1 MSFDKPTRNALAKM
15 VSECRRLL
23 TADIRDQLQRIY
35 GLQPDGTDLPVESL
49 GHLDERGKLAAI
61 ELREW
66 HEHLASTEPGP
77 EAKRRVAAFDRVA
90 HETAFTALDRLA
102 ALRLCE
108 ERGHVIECVRRGME
122 SDGFKLFERLSGGAL
137 GSRPRTYQAFLER
150 MFDELAVDLGVLFD
164 RRVPQSLLFPT
175 ESCLERV
182 LEVLNDSNLVHL
194 WQDDETIGWIYQYFN
209 PKEERDAMRKASQAP
224 RNSRELAVRNQFFTP
239 RYVVEFLTDNTLG
252 RIWYEMRRG
261 DTRLKERCRYLVRR
275 PTEIFLE
282 PDQVA
287 PQDGS
292 SAEDLNQ
299 GELLRRPVH
308 VPFRPKKDPRDL
320 KILDPAC
327 GSGHFLLYAFDLLE
341 VMYEEAWDKGDF
353 PPSQVSGN
361 TLREDY
367 PELDLLRRE
376 VPSLIL
382 RHNLYGL
389 EIDKRCWQ
397 IAALAL
403 WLRAQRAFQK
413 LDLKTDERPQIT
425 RSNIACAE
433 PMPSERELLEE
444 FCGGLKP
451 NLLAQLVR
459 AVFEKMGLAGEA
471 GSLLKIE
478 EEIRAAISE
487 AKKQWL
493 AGPAPEQLLL
503 LPEVRRRKAEQLPL
517 FDVSGISDETFWI
530 EAEARLVEALREYAT
545 RATDGSAYRRRLFAE
560 DAAEGFA
567 FVDTC
572 RKRFDVVLMNPPFGD
587 FPKAWKEKAR
597 SQYRSSYNDIF
608 AAFTERGFEL
618 LAEQGSLGAITSRV
632 GFFLSSFSKWRVNF
646 LTANGRLRLVAD
658 LGERVMDEAMVEA
671 AAYCLER
678 TPGIRD
684 AGFFRLLSY
693 DEEREL
699 LLAQAVE
706 SAVSAFLNP
715 NTFWFRLTETS
726 LLPDCPLVYWVG
738 SLNLKR
744 LTAHRCLDP
753 ALAEVKQGLVTGDN
767 PRFVRTLWE
776 VPAEAIGNDGRF
788 DGATPSRWAPLVM
801 KGASQPWYSPI
812 TVVVKWASGGAEIR
826 NFVNSDGKLKSRP
839 QNLGF
844 YFRSGFSWTRRAVRF
859 IPYAVPRG
867 CIPTASRY
875 MAFPKA
881 GMEFASLGLT
891 ASNIAS
897 AFLRFYGEKFAWPN
911 FLVEDLKLLPCPNLS
926 AELVSRLANV
936 AVSEVSRRRRAY
948 QNQEPFQDFAAP
960 SQCFPNF
967 DLNSLAID
975 LSSFLG
981 PKLEDEVAAAYGFSP
996 SDAAEVE
1003 RDLKEALVA
1012 RRPAEERN
1020 NGTGDSDEAD
1030 AETPISEA
1038 PRDRAH
1044 ALISYA
1050 LGIVF
1055 GRWDVRIG
1063 REPGLAPKLPGP
1075 FDPIPICQPGT
1086 LVGPEG
1092 LPAKPEG
1099 IVSEEWLQ
1107 ARSNVLSV
1115 PELNRLK
1122 QSVIPEEQY
1131 PVRINWNGILVDE
1144 PSHSEHIAQRVRE
1157 VLYVLFSDRAES
1169 VEADACDTLG
1179 VAGLNDYFRR
1189 ANGFTADHLAV
1200 YTKSGRQAPIYWQL
1214 STKSGSYG
1222 LWIYYHRLNGDLVYK
1237 AVNDYVNPKIA
1248 DTERQLNQS
1257 EDALASASG
1266 REATKLRSDFE
1277 SNRSLLDELQ
1287 DFKAELLR
1295 VAALPYKP
1303 NLNDGVLITA
1313 APFWKLF
1320 RLPKWRRDLEECWKK
1335 LEAGEY
1341 DWAHLA
1347 SSIWPERVREKCK
1360 TDRSLAIAHGL
1371 EELCE
1376 VVGVQSTSRNRRRA
1390 TTRAAEPL
1398 EMDIRAMDPESS
1410 DE

>member
-23 TADIRDQLQRIY
+23 TADIRDQLQRVY
-35 GLQPDGTDLPVESL
+35 GLQPEGTDLPVESL
-49 GHLDERGKLAAI
+49 RHLDDRGEQTAV

-77 EAKRRVAAFDRVA
+77 EAKRRVGAFDRLA
-90 HETAFTALDRLA
+90 HETAFTALNRLA

-137 GSRPRTYQAFLER
+137 GSRPTTYQAFLEK

-182 LEVLNDSNLVHL
+182 LEVLNDSNLVHF

-209 PKEERDAMRKASQAP
+209 PKEEREAMRKASQAP

-239 RYVVEFLTDNTLG
+239 RSVVEFLTDNTLA
-252 RIWYEMRRG
+252 RIWYEMNRG
-261 DTRLKERCRYLVRR
+261 ETRLKERCRYLVRR

-287 PQDGS
+287 PQDGN
-292 SAEDLNQ
+292 SAEDLSQ
-299 GELLRRPVH
+299 EELLGRPVH

-341 VMYEEAWDKGDF
+341 VMYLEAWDDSDF

-361 TLREDY
+361 TLRQDY

-413 LDLKTDERPQIT
+413 LGLKTDERPQIT
-425 RSNIACAE
+425 RSNIVCAE

-459 AVFEKMGLAGEA
+459 AVFQKMGLAGEA

-478 EEIRAAISE
+478 EEIRDAISE

-517 FDVSGISDETFWI
+517 FDVSGISDETFWT
-530 EAEARLVEALREYAT
+530 EAETRVVEALREYAT
-545 RATDGSAYRRRLFAE
+545 RATEGSAYRRRLFAE

-572 RKRFDVVLMNPPFGD
+572 RKRFDVILMNPPFGY

-632 GFFLSSFSKWRVNF
+632 GFFLSSFSKWRIKF

-658 LGERVMDEAMVEA
+658 LGEQVMDEAMVET

-678 TPGIRD
+678 TPGTRH
-684 AGFFRLLSY
+684 AAFFRLLGY
-693 DEEREL
+693 REERES
-699 LLAQAVE
+699 LLAA
-706 SAVSAFLNP
+706 AVSSAISGSANP
-715 NTFWFRLTETS
+715 HTFWRGLTQIG
-726 LLPDCPLVYWVG
+726 LLPDSPLVYWI
-738 SLNLKR
+738 SPANMRKLI
-744 LTAHRCLDP
+744 AHP
-753 ALAEVKQGLVTGDN
+753 AFEPTLGEVKVGLQTGDN
-767 PRFVRTLWE
+767 PRFVRALWE
-776 VPAEAIGNDGRF
+776 VPAEAIGNQGRF
-788 DGATPSRWAPLVM
+788 DAGCALRWAPLVM
-801 KGASQPWYSPI
+801 KGTSQPWYSPI
-812 TVVVKWASGGAEIR
+812 TVALNWAGQGAELAAFPKAVIR
-826 NFVNSDGKLKSRP
+826 NAR
-839 QNLGF
+839 F
-844 YFRSGFSWTRRAVRF
+844 YFLPGFSWTRRAVRF
-859 IPYAVPRG
+859 VPYAVPKG
-867 CIPTASRY
+867 CIPTVSRY
-875 MAFPKA
+875 IAFPKA
-881 GMEFASLGLT
+881 GTEFRSLGLT
-891 ASNIAS
+891 ASNVAS

-926 AELVSRLANV
+926 VELVSRLANV
-936 AVSEVSRRRRAY
+936 AVTEVTRRRRAY
-948 QNQEPFQDFAAP
+948 QNQEPFQDFVAP
-960 SQCFPNF
+960 SQCFPNSGP
-967 DLNSLAID
+967 NSLAID

-981 PKLEDEVAAAYGFSP
+981 PELDAEVGAAYGFST

-1020 NGTGDSDEAD
+1020 NGTGDSDEGD
-1030 AETPISEA
+1030 AEALIPDTA
-1038 PRDRAH
+1038 RDRAH

-1050 LGIVF
+1050 VGIVF
-1055 GRWDVRIG
+1055 GRWDIRIG
-1063 REPGLAPKLPGP
+1063 RVPGLAPKLPGP
-1075 FDPIPICQPGT
+1075 FDPIPICQPGA
-1086 LVGPEG
+1086 LVGPDG
-1092 LPAKPEG
+1092 LPARPEG
-1099 IVSEEWLQ
+1099 IVSDEWLQ
-1107 ARSNVLSV
+1107 ARSSVLSV
-1115 PELNRLK
+1115 PELSRLK
-1122 QSVIPEEQY
+1122 QGVIPEEKY
-1131 PVRINWNGILVDE
+1131 PVRINWDGILVDD
-1144 PSHSEHIAQRVRE
+1144 PSHSEHIARWVRGA
-1157 VLYVLFSDRAES
+1157 LYVLFSDRAES
-1169 VEADACDTLG
+1169 VEANACDTLG
-1179 VAGLNDYFRR
+1179 VADLNDYFRR
-1189 ANGFTADHLAV
+1189 ANGFIADHLAV
-1200 YTKSGRQAPIYWQL
+1200 YTKSSRQAPIYWQL

-1222 LWIYYHRLNGDLVYK
+1222 LWIYYHRLNSDLIYK

-1248 DTERQLNQS
+1248 DTERYLNQI
-1257 EDALASASG
+1257 EDALALASG

-1277 SNRSLLDELQ
+1277 SNRALLDELR

-1313 APFWKLF
+1313 APLWKLF
-1320 RLPKWRRDLEECWKK
+1320 RLPKWRKDLEECWKK

-1347 SSIWPERVREKCK
+1347 YSIWPERVREKSK

-1371 EELCE
+1371 EEFCE
-1376 VVGVQSTSRNRRRA
+1376 VAGPQSRPKKRSRAGGKLPQSQQMN
-1390 TTRAAEPL
+1390 TQEIETEG
-1398 EMDIRAMDPESS
+1398 S